1 MSASLAPPQ
10 IIVQTPRPKKSCA
23 SELESFSIQI
33 TAAQQQFYCKKGTPK
48 SRNPSPSPSSQTN
61 ARSTRDSRK

>member
-10 IIVQTPRPKKSCA
+10 IIVQTPRPQKSCA

-33 TAAQQQFYCKKGTPK
+33 TAAQQQFYCTKGKPT
-48 SRNPSPSPSSQTN
+48 SRNPSPSPSFQANT
-61 ARSTRDSRK
+61 RSTHDSRN